1 MTEDADEWTERLL
14 VATADDIDEWTEKL
28 LMELKRVSTKNLAGE
43 RDAFVAM
50 PSAIE
55 RAISEH
61 SDRIDPALLRPY
73 YKRAK
78 SHFDKLVQQDDSYAE
93 TLRRASLLLC
103 P

>member
-1 MTEDADEWTERLL
+1 MTEDAE
-14 VATADDIDEWTEKL
+14 EKL
-28 LMELKRVSTKNLAGE
+28 LVELKRVSTKNLAGE

-78 SHFDKLVQQDDSYAE
+78 SHFDKLAE